1 MTNEIVWADKAANV
15 FSRINERKRVYSIKS
30 MLSVIDDLA
39 MKGSATREEL
49 IKKHAP
55 YDLIQTTLGHV
66 TTAIHGPG
74 SVPIVDGWYRTTES
88 PYTYHVHPGFA
99 AAWNAK
105 RKLNGSAAL
114 HPPLMT

>member
-1 MTNEIVWADKAANV
+1 
-15 FSRINERKRVYSIKS
+15 

-39 MKGSATREEL
+39 MKGSATRKEL
-49 IKKHAP
+49 ITKHAP

-99 AAWNAK
+99 AAWKAK
-105 RKLNGSAAL
+105 RKLNASAAL
-114 HPPLMT
+114 HAPLMS